1 MRGGDGPD
9 QPGADFA
16 VPGIDAGQRVDNVV
30 FTGVDAFA
38 PFAGDFEWIVPGL
51 ILTLPGLLLVV
62 IVGLQALGA
71 MVWLPLVRRRI
82 GGFGAPVR

>member
-1 MRGGDGPD
+1 MRTSTCRGSTTGSGS
-9 QPGADFA
+9 A
-16 VPGIDAGQRVDNVV
+16 NVV
-30 FTGVDAFA
+30 FTGADVFA
-38 PFAGDFEWIVPGL
+38 PFAGDFEWVVPGL
-51 ILTLPGLLLVV
+51 ILTLPGLLLIV